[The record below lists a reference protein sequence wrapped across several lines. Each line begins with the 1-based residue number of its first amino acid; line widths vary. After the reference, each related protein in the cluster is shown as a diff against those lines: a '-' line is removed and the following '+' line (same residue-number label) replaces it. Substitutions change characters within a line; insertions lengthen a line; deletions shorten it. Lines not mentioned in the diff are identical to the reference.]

1 MGATKIMV
9 VRHAEKPGVYNG
21 QSYAGIDALGVA
33 DDESLVTLGWERAG
47 GLAAMFDPQGQVAL
61 GAGSELVVPQFLYA
75 ADPRDKDKGVEKDNE
90 PSQRP
95 YQTISALAAKLG
107 SAVPFDA
114 SYKKKH
120 YKDMV
125 TAALRCDGI
134 VLVSWQHED
143 IPSIGGEI
151 LSQTG
156 TGGITVPQTW
166 PGGRY
171 DLVWVFD
178 RPSGAGPIT
187 AFTQVPQLLLAGDQ
201 STVIPG

>member
-9 VRHAEKPGVYNG
+9 IRHAEKPGVYNG
-21 QSYAGIDALGVA
+21 QSYAGVDALGNV

-47 GLAAMFDPQGQVAL
+47 GLAALFDPQGQIAL
-61 GAGSELVVPQFLYA
+61 GAGSELAVPQFLYA
-75 ADPRDKDKGVEKDNE
+75 ADPSDKKKGKEKDKE

-95 YQTISALAAKLG
+95 YQTIAALAAKLG
-107 SAVPFDA
+107 SSVPFDA
-114 SYKKKH
+114 SYKKTQYKH
-120 YKDMV
+120 MV
-125 TAALRCDGI
+125 TDALGCDEI

-143 IPSIGGEI
+143 IPAIGGEI

-156 TGGITVPQTW
+156 TSGITVPQKW
-166 PGGRY
+166 PGDRY

>member
-9 VRHAEKPGVYNG
+9 IRHAEKPGVYNG
-21 QSYAGIDALGVA
+21 QSYAGVDALGNV

-47 GLAAMFDPQGQVAL
+47 GLAALFDPQGQIAL
-61 GAGSELVVPQFLYA
+61 GAGSELAVPQFLYA
-75 ADPRDKDKGVEKDNE
+75 ADPSDKKKGKEKDKE

-95 YQTISALAAKLG
+95 YQTIAALAAKLG
-107 SAVPFDA
+107 SSVPFDA
-114 SYKKKH
+114 SYKKTQ

-125 TAALRCDGI
+125 TAALGCEI

-143 IPSIGGEI
+143 IPAIGGEI

-156 TGGITVPQTW
+156 TRGITVPQKW
-166 PGGRY
+166 PGDRY

>member
-1 MGATKIMV
+1 MRATKIMV
-9 VRHAEKPGVYNG
+9 IRHAEKPGVYNG
-21 QSYAGIDALGVA
+21 QSYAGVDALGKV

-47 GLAAMFDPQGQVAL
+47 GLTALFDPQGEIAL
-61 GAGSELVVPQFLYA
+61 GAGSELAVPQFLYA
-75 ADPRDKDKGVEKDNE
+75 ADPSDKDKGEEKDKE

-95 YQTISALAAKLG
+95 YQTIAALAAKLG

-114 SYKKKH
+114 SYKKTH

-125 TAALRCDGI
+125 TAALGCDEI

-143 IPSIGGEI
+143 IPAIGGEI

-156 TGGITVPQTW
+156 TSGITVPQKW
-166 PGGRY
+166 PGDRY